1 MNHKLQP
8 NDDCWCGRGKKY
20 KKCHK
25 DSDEKL
31 DAFRKLGFTVP
42 SRKMVKTL
50 EQIEGMK
57 KCGDLVRETLEML
70 KPKIVA
76 GVSTMQINDWVHEFT
91 IKNGAIPAPL
101 NYNGFPKSVCTSV
114 NNIVCH
120 GIPSKDD
127 ILKDGDIVNVDI
139 TSILNKYYADSNAMF
154 TIGDISDKAK
164 NLIQVAKE
172 CLQIGIEQV
181 KPYERLNNIGDAIDA
196 HAQKHGYSVVRD
208 LCGHGIG
215 LGFHEEPEV
224 VHYAQ
229 KEKGVLMIPG
239 MTFTIEPMINEGSW
253 KVETSRKDGWTV
265 KTKDGKLSAQW
276 EHTIVVTES
285 GYEIIT

>member
-8 NDDCWCGRGKKY
+8 NDDCWCGSGKKY

-139 TSILNKYYADSNAMF
+139 TSILNKYYAN
-154 TIGDISDKAK
+154 DI
-164 NLIQVAKE
+164 LI
-172 CLQIGIEQV
+172 C
-181 KPYERLNNIGDAIDA
+181 Y
-196 HAQKHGYSVVRD
+196 
-208 LCGHGIG
+208 
-215 LGFHEEPEV
+215 
-224 VHYAQ
+224 
-229 KEKGVLMIPG
+229 
-239 MTFTIEPMINEGSW
+239 
-253 KVETSRKDGWTV
+253 
-265 KTKDGKLSAQW
+265 
-276 EHTIVVTES
+276 
-285 GYEIIT
+285 

>member
-1 MNHKLQP
+1 MYIKLQP
-8 NDDCWCGRGKKY
+8 NDECWCGSGKKY

-25 DSDEKL
+25 EIDEKL
-31 DAFRKLGFTVP
+31 DIYRKQGFIVP
-42 SRKMVKTL
+42 SRKMVKTPA
-50 EQIEGMK
+50 QIEGMK
-57 KCGDLVRETLEML
+57 KTGVLVKETFEML
-70 KPKIVA
+70 KSKIVA
-76 GVSTMQINDWVHEFT
+76 GISTQQINDWVHDFT

-101 NYNGFPKSVCTSV
+101 NYSGFPKSVCTSV

-120 GIPSKDD
+120 GIPSKDE
-127 ILKDGDIVNVDI
+127 ILKDGDILNVDI
-139 TSILNKYYADSNAMF
+139 TSILNGYYADSSEMFAIGNILENAQ
-154 TIGDISDKAK
+154 K
-164 NLIQVAKE
+164 LIQVTNE
-172 CLQIGIEQV
+172 CLYIGIEKV
-181 KPYERLNNIGDAIDA
+181 KPFERLNNIGDAIDA